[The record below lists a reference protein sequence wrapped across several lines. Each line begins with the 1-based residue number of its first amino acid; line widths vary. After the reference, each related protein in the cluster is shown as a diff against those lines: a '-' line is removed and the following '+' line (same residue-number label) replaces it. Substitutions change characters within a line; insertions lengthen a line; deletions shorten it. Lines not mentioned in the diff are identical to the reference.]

1 MLGAARVQN
10 RTPGAGAWHSTASR
24 VRSRSRSA
32 ATSGERGPNNR
43 LSAARK
49 NHTSRAGMPCASTG
63 QRVAYLRGVDVTTA
77 ADAIL
82 RLVPVDTFVDEPVIR
97 MEVVG
102 APDQIPEVQRAFHE
116 VVSRAAGRAVR
127 MGSLPRSEFYERVRG
142 AFAVV
147 ATSEARPYGCFLLTT
162 GVV

>member
-1 MLGAARVQN
+1 VVAVLKGIPELIDPDLLYLLASLGHGDELALVDRNYPA
-10 RTPGAGAWHSTASR
+10 
-24 VRSRSRSA
+24 
-32 ATSGERGPNNR
+32 
-43 LSAARK
+43 
-49 NHTSRAGMPCASTG
+49 ASTG
-63 QRVAYLRGVDVTTA
+63 QCVAYLRGVDVTTA
-77 ADAIL
+77 AKAIL

-102 APDQIPEVQRAFHE
+102 APDEIPEVQRAFLGI
-116 VVSRAAGRAVR
+116 VSRAAGRDVR
-127 MGSLPRSEFYERVRG
+127 MGSLPSFEFYDKVRG

>member
-1 MLGAARVQN
+1 VVAVLKGIPELIDPELLYLLASLGHGDELALVDRNYPA
-10 RTPGAGAWHSTASR
+10 
-24 VRSRSRSA
+24 
-32 ATSGERGPNNR
+32 
-43 LSAARK
+43 
-49 NHTSRAGMPCASTG
+49 ASTG
-63 QRVAYLRGVDVTTA
+63 QRVVYLHGVDVTTA
-77 ADAIL
+77 AEAIL

-102 APDQIPEVQRAFHE
+102 APDEIPEVQRAFLE
-116 VVSRAAGRAVR
+116 IVSRAAGRDVR
-127 MGSLPRSEFYERVRG
+127 MGSLPRFEFYERVRG